1 MLGETATWWTSPS
14 ASLRFTMDGPQAE
27 QRQPCGMLRG
37 KRCELCGAS
46 STRLLLSF
54 FHCIDTAPTFRQKG
68 GCFCVHTLCK
78 KAGETEKAPV
88 FDLELSREACWKG
101 KGLNTEKTW
110 ALTEVPSIPFWEC
123 LGRVVHFL
131 SLPFCKMNTTP
142 TFFQKGRR
150 GWKKNTCEKE
160 ENYLWHKRN
169 WKPSAVKS

>member
-54 FHCIDTAPTFRQKG
+54 FHYVDTAPTFRQKG

-78 KAGETEKAPV
+78 KVGETGKVSV
-88 FDLELSREACWKG
+88 FGLELSREAYRKG
-101 KGLNTEKTW
+101 KGLNTKKTW
-110 ALTEVPSIPFWEC
+110 ALTVVPSVLFWRCPERGIPF
-123 LGRVVHFL
+123 LP
-131 SLPFCKMNTTP
+131 LPFCNINATP
-142 TFFQKGRR
+142 TFFK
-150 GWKKNTCEKE
+150 KE
-160 ENYLWHKRN
+160 EGGGRKILAKRR
-169 WKPSAVKS
+169 KIAYGTKETGGHQR